1 MGNNCSCLSNIT
13 SLCSE
18 DLSRQGNNEGINTY
32 INNNPKVNLSNYAL
46 SEKYDPMI
54 IQKNSLNDINSTNSN
69 QISQKNKKNLI
80 LIIIIKK
87 IITLLLRGKEITT
100 IPVKKLLLQIKTQI

>member
-32 INNNPKVNLSNYAL
+32 INNNPKVNLSN
-46 SEKYDPMI
+46 
-54 IQKNSLNDINSTNSN
+54 
-69 QISQKNKKNLI
+69 
-80 LIIIIKK
+80 
-87 IITLLLRGKEITT
+87 
-100 IPVKKLLLQIKTQI
+100 